1 MQARSASSSTIK
13 SWMREDLLLIDL
25 ALSSSTVRPEG
36 WLTRLPGALWLG
48 AGSEGGTGVS
58 HLSILLL
65 RGHVKPLLDFS
76 NGFLIAEIFSWY
88 YPEDIQMHCFENG
101 TSLAVKLSN
110 WSQLGKFFA
119 KRNLKPIRELI
130 DGTIH
135 CKPGAAEVFVQDI
148 YTMLTN
154 RRIKH
159 SRDEEIDFT
168 DRIYQEKLPMV
179 ARSTASRA
187 IKTNIKLTE
196 LMVEPNIDKN
206 RQKVNAIINM
216 HMHRRLLDR
225 EQDPGEWLFQN
236 IVWKTELHLLPSK
249 IAQSQRQS
257 DTNGA
262 GFFGYNINFCI
273 SDNHCLLSLEK
284 PHREMQK
291 WATEMQ
297 IYLHSCQYIYGTYV
311 GQVYV
316 PSLENKS
323 Y

>member
-1 MQARSASSSTIK
+1 
-13 SWMREDLLLIDL
+13 
-25 ALSSSTVRPEG
+25 
-36 WLTRLPGALWLG
+36 
-48 AGSEGGTGVS
+48 
-58 HLSILLL
+58 
-65 RGHVKPLLDFS
+65 
-76 NGFLIAEIFSWY
+76 
-88 YPEDIQMHCFENG
+88 MHCFENG

-225 EQDPGEWLFQN
+225 EQDPARFDIKPTLGERA
-236 IVWKTELHLLPSK
+236 VRRPSVL
-249 IAQSQRQS
+249 A
-257 DTNGA
+257 
-262 GFFGYNINFCI
+262 
-273 SDNHCLLSLEK
+273 
-284 PHREMQK
+284 
-291 WATEMQ
+291 
-297 IYLHSCQYIYGTYV
+297 
-311 GQVYV
+311 
-316 PSLENKS
+316 PSLSATNLQKEKSIPAPSSTPSTEIRGKMGVHFKTIQVKQAERCPFDANKNV
-323 Y
+323 

>member
-1 MQARSASSSTIK
+1 
-13 SWMREDLLLIDL
+13 
-25 ALSSSTVRPEG
+25 
-36 WLTRLPGALWLG
+36 
-48 AGSEGGTGVS
+48 
-58 HLSILLL
+58 
-65 RGHVKPLLDFS
+65 
-76 NGFLIAEIFSWY
+76 
-88 YPEDIQMHCFENG
+88 MHCFENG

-236 IVWKTELHLLPSK
+236 IVWKTELQCAITKPLNLAFPPNIHCFMQQMLIVVLSPTNVYRYMCVCVVNTHNHLHCLFHSTRKLKFCATNREFCAVTPGIK
-249 IAQSQRQS
+249 IA
-257 DTNGA
+257 
-262 GFFGYNINFCI
+262 Y
-273 SDNHCLLSLEK
+273 LE
-284 PHREMQK
+284 
-291 WATEMQ
+291 
-297 IYLHSCQYIYGTYV
+297 I
-311 GQVYV
+311 
-316 PSLENKS
+316 
-323 Y
+323 

>member
-1 MQARSASSSTIK
+1 MEIEVPQ
-13 SWMREDLLLIDL
+13 DQH
-25 ALSSSTVRPEG
+25 
-36 WLTRLPGALWLG
+36 PGG
-48 AGSEGGTGVS
+48 PQ
-58 HLSILLL
+58 HQI
-65 RGHVKPLLDFS
+65 RD
-76 NGFLIAEIFSWY
+76 
-88 YPEDIQMHCFENG
+88 EDIQMHCFENG

-236 IVWKTELHLLPSK
+236 IVWKTELQCAITKPLNLAFPPNIHSRFDIKPTLGERAVRRPSVL
-249 IAQSQRQS
+249 A
-257 DTNGA
+257 
-262 GFFGYNINFCI
+262 
-273 SDNHCLLSLEK
+273 
-284 PHREMQK
+284 
-291 WATEMQ
+291 
-297 IYLHSCQYIYGTYV
+297 
-311 GQVYV
+311 
-316 PSLENKS
+316 PSLSATNLQKEKSIPAPSSTPSTEIRGKMGVHFKTIQVKQAERCPFDANKNV
-323 Y
+323 